1 MVDFTVGDMDGSF
14 DGVFGNKN
22 VGKFDLR
29 EPPPVVGASDDIVP
43 VVVIDGREPPPPVVG
58 DSDDIVPVVVVV
70 IIDDDGAGSIVDVV
84 VIVGVGVNVAVDV
97 GKFGLV
103 YDTVGIS
110 VIRTVVGMAVGDTDG
125 LDGILS
131 GQLK

>member
-1 MVDFTVGDMDGSF
+1 VDDFTVG
-14 DGVFGNKN
+14 
-22 VGKFDLR
+22 R

-43 VVVIDGREPPPPVVG
+43 VVVIVDIDGREPAPVVG
-58 DSDDIVPVVVVV
+58 GSDDIVPVVVV
-70 IIDDDGAGSIVDVV
+70 IITDDGAGIIVNVV
-84 VIVGVGVNVAVDV
+84 VIVVGVGVNVAIV

>member
-1 MVDFTVGDMDGSF
+1 MDDFTVG
-14 DGVFGNKN
+14 
-22 VGKFDLR
+22 R

-43 VVVIDGREPPPPVVG
+43 VVVIVDIDGREPPPVVG
-58 DSDDIVPVVVVV
+58 GSDDIVPVVVVI
-70 IIDDDGAGSIVDVV
+70 IIDDDGAGIIVDVV
-84 VIVGVGVNVAVDV
+84 VIVGVGVNVAIV

-125 LDGILS
+125 LSGILS

>member
-1 MVDFTVGDMDGSF
+1 MDDFTVG
-14 DGVFGNKN
+14 
-22 VGKFDLR
+22 R
-29 EPPPVVGASDDIVP
+29 EPPPPVVGASDDIVP

-70 IIDDDGAGSIVDVV
+70 IIIDDGAGSIVDDV
-84 VIVGVGVNVAVDV
+84 VIVGVGVNVVAIV

>member
-1 MVDFTVGDMDGSF
+1 MEDFTVGRIPS
-14 DGVFGNKN
+14 
-22 VGKFDLR
+22 
-29 EPPPVVGASDDIVP
+29 PVVGASDDIVP
-43 VVVIDGREPPPPVVG
+43 VVVIVVIIDDDDGREPPVVG
-58 DSDDIVPVVVVV
+58 GSDDIVPVVVV
-70 IIDDDGAGSIVDVV
+70 ITDDGAGSIVDVV
-84 VIVGVGVNVAVDV
+84 VVTVGVGVNVVVAIV

-110 VIRTVVGMAVGDTDG
+110 VIRTVVGMTVGDTDG

>member
-1 MVDFTVGDMDGSF
+1 MDDFTVG
-14 DGVFGNKN
+14 
-22 VGKFDLR
+22 R
-29 EPPPVVGASDDIVP
+29 EPSPVVGGADDIVP
-43 VVVIDGREPPPPVVG
+43 VVVIDGREPLPVVG
-58 DSDDIVPVVVVV
+58 GADDIVPVVVVV
-70 IIDDDGAGSIVDVV
+70 IIDDDGAGIIVNVV
-84 VIVGVGVNVAVDV
+84 VVVVVGVGVNVV

-125 LDGILS
+125 LSGILS

>member
-1 MVDFTVGDMDGSF
+1 MDDFTV
-14 DGVFGNKN
+14 
-22 VGKFDLR
+22 VGR
-29 EPPPVVGASDDIVP
+29 EPFPVVGASDDIVP
-43 VVVIDGREPPPPVVG
+43 VVIIDGRDPPPPVVG
-58 DSDDIVPVVVVV
+58 DSVDIVPVVVVV
-70 IIDDDGAGSIVDVV
+70 IIDDDGAGIIVDVV
-84 VIVGVGVNVAVDV
+84 DVVVGVGVNVVVNVV

-125 LDGILS
+125 LSGILS

>member
-1 MVDFTVGDMDGSF
+1 MDDFTVG
-14 DGVFGNKN
+14 
-22 VGKFDLR
+22 R

-43 VVVIDGREPPPPVVG
+43 VVVIVDIDGREPAPVVG
-58 DSDDIVPVVVVV
+58 GSDDIVPVVVV
-70 IIDDDGAGSIVDVV
+70 ITDDGAGIIVDVV
-84 VIVGVGVNVAVDV
+84 VIVGVGVNVAIV

-110 VIRTVVGMAVGDTDG
+110 VIRTVVGMAVGETDG
-125 LDGILS
+125 LSGILS